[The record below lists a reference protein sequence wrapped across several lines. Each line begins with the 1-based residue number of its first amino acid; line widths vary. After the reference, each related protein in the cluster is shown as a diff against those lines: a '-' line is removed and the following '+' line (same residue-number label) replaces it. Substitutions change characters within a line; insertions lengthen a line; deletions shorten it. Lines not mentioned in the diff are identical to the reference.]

1 MYLSP
6 DRLSSLSDTVYKQS
20 CQPLH
25 FGRSWLRLRA
35 LHYAAVLLI
44 ISLRSPPQKHFKNI
58 FNLMCVWAS
67 TAPATSCECAFFV
80 YVVLVVPYWHPHFKP
95 ADQLQ
100 CSVGFL
106 LLCVC
111 SWRDYFCFSHFKRP
125 HWSKLPGDKSHQKST
140 RQTWQEEYVYR
151 KVPVHYTT
159 SVWSAVLDS
168 WDSYVAR
175 GRTYDVKQRV
185 SWKHHINEGKAV
197 GSTLNIS
204 HFMDCETL
212 SLQHLDIVWVEM
224 LFTNFFIAH
233 NIAFSAAKCW
243 TSVLAHVSRK
253 WNCEGGP
260 CTLHSESDYYT

>member
-1 MYLSP
+1 
-6 DRLSSLSDTVYKQS
+6 
-20 CQPLH
+20 
-25 FGRSWLRLRA
+25 
-35 LHYAAVLLI
+35 
-44 ISLRSPPQKHFKNI
+44 
-58 FNLMCVWAS
+58 MCVWAS

-106 LLCVC
+106 LLCVT

-151 KVPVHYTT
+151 KVPVHCTT

-175 GRTYDVKQRV
+175 GRMYDVEQRV

-224 LFTNFFIAH
+224 LFTNFFIVHTARSVVTGWLGLKH
-233 NIAFSAAKCW
+233 QLLTRSAADHARQLYWWMFPGNW
-243 TSVLAHVSRK
+243 TVREDPICYSQNQITMLK
-253 WNCEGGP
+253 I
-260 CTLHSESDYYT
+260 